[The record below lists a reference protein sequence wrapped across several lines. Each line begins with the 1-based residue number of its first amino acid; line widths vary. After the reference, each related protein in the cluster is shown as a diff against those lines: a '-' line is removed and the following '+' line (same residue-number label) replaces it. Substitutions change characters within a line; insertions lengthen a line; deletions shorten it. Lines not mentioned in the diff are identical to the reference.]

1 MTDIVEIAKERQAR
15 AVTEIAELDDF
26 IQMAETLM
34 EGHENN
40 AEEKGNNTAFILV

>member
-15 AVTEIAELDDF
+15 LATEITELDDF

-34 EGHENN
+34 EDDKNN
-40 AEEKGNNTAFILV
+40 AEENDASTAFVLV